1 MNRRKLLSLYLFF
14 DILAAI
20 CAWGL
25 FFLYRKYNVD
35 PYFYK
40 IYTETVIQDKNLY
53 LGAIFVIAIWLI
65 FYTFSGYY
73 SKIYRKSR
81 LQELGI
87 TFWVSLIGTIVFFF
101 VFILDDQV
109 RNENIRQNDLV
120 TYFFFYF
127 IVQFLF
133 TYIPRVIIT
142 TIINTRIKKGIIGF
156 NTIII
161 GSDEVALQTYQ
172 RIIKQDKSSEKFI
185 IGYVSI
191 PGEENNILS
200 TKLAHLGTIDD
211 LQDLV
216 LAHQIDELII
226 AIQNG
231 KRKYV
236 ETIITT
242 IGYYRN
248 IVLKIIPQTQDY
260 LMGTVRTLNVL
271 QEPLISISHERLTTW
286 QEYLKRATDLVLS
299 TIAIIILSPLYLFLI
314 VGVKSTSRG
323 PIFYTQE
330 RIGLLGKP
338 FKIIKF
344 RSMIVNAEVGTPQLS
359 SKNDSRIT
367 NFGRFMRKSRLDEIP
382 QFFNVLKG
390 DMSLVGPRPERQFY
404 IDQIIKVAPYYKL
417 LMTIKPGMTS
427 WGQVKF
433 GYAENIDEMVE
444 RLKWDIL
451 YLDNMSLQMDIKIL
465 IYTALIV
472 LKGSGK

>member
-1 MNRRKLLSLYLFF
+1 MNRRKLLALYLFF

-20 CAWGL
+20 CAWVL
-25 FFLYRKYNVD
+25 FFLFRKYNVD

-40 IYTETVIQDKNLY
+40 IFNETVIQDKNLY

-73 SKIYRKSR
+73 SRIYRKSR

-87 TFWVSLIGTIVFFF
+87 TFWVTLIGTIVFFF

-109 RNENIRQNDLV
+109 RNENIRQPDLV

-127 IVQFLF
+127 IVQFLLIYF
-133 TYIPRVIIT
+133 PRVTIT
-142 TIINTRIKKGIIGF
+142 TIINIRIKNGIIGF

-161 GSDEVALQTYQ
+161 GSDEIALQTYLN
-172 RIIKQDKSSEKFI
+172 IIKQDKSAEKFI
-185 IGYVSI
+185 LGYVSI

-200 TKLAHLGTIDD
+200 TKLTHLGTIDE

-216 LAHQIDELII
+216 LEHKIDELII

-242 IGYYRN
+242 IGHYRN

-286 QEYLKRATDLVLS
+286 QEYLKRATDIVLS
-299 TIAIIILSPLYLFLI
+299 IIAIIILSPLYLFLI

-338 FKIIKF
+338 FRIIKF
-344 RSMIVNAEVGTPQLS
+344 RSMIVNAEVGTPLLS

-390 DMSLVGPRPERQFY
+390 EMSLVGPRPERQYY